1 MKPNIL
7 FILVDSMR
15 ADKFF
20 PKQDLQSYK
29 KIIDESVYF
38 EQNISSSDY
47 TVTGIGSIF
56 TASYPVNAGLKG
68 QVFQKLYSEKDNY
81 VEFLKKQG
89 YNAYGTI
96 AESVAELGFSQLFEN
111 NDQTYPNSLRL
122 FDGLGDKITN
132 FLKSENLVEPWFY
145 FIHLEDLHLPVSLPS
160 KFDHV
165 KYSERYEIAVTEI
178 HSWISKFLQ
187 LIELENCLV
196 VITSDHGDYIPSIND
211 SKDTDGT
218 ISKTKSIMK
227 KNMPSD
233 VFDTL
238 SKAKR
243 SLTKKIQETQAKSLY
258 DKRAIQTRTGKNRF
272 LFDEIVRTPLL
283 FSGFGVS
290 SKKNIQQQ
298 VRNIDIFPTICDIIG
313 LGEPETKI
321 DGRSLKPLLDNKSLP
336 DLPAYLES
344 TVFATIQKDVV
355 AHLGIRSPK
364 WKYFRKVSN
373 PKENVHLYDLE
384 NDPLE
389 ENNLSNG
396 NAILIKEMEEEISK
410 IRNNSKQPSMELD
423 SDETKKVRDELRKLG
438 YV

>member
-1 MKPNIL
+1 MIL
-7 FILVDSMR
+7 WERINFSQ
-15 ADKFF
+15 DKV
-20 PKQDLQSYK
+20 KVLK
-29 KIIDESVYF
+29 KIIDGGVYF

-56 TASYPVNAGLKG
+56 TASYPINAGLKG
-68 QVFQKLYSEKDNY
+68 ERYQKLYSEKDNY
-81 VEFLKKQG
+81 VEFLKRQG

-160 KFDHV
+160 KYDHV
-165 KYSERYEIAVTEI
+165 KYSERYDLAVTEI

-187 LIELENCLV
+187 LVKSQNCLM
-196 VITSDHGDYIPSIND
+196 VITSDHGDYIPSIDD
-211 SKDTDGT
+211 SKNTDSR
-218 ISKTKSIMK
+218 ILKTKSIMK
-227 KNMPSD
+227 KNIPSD

-243 SLTKKIQETQAKSLY
+243 GITKKIQETQAKSSY

-272 LFDEIVRTPLL
+272 LFDEIIRTPLL
-283 FSGFGVS
+283 FLGYGVP
-290 SKKNIQQQ
+290 SKKNIKQQ

-313 LGEPETKI
+313 LGQPKIKI
-321 DGRSLKPLLDNKSLP
+321 DGRSLKPLLDNKPLP
-336 DLPAYLES
+336 DIPAYLES
-344 TVFATIQKDVV
+344 TVFATIQKEAV
-355 AHLGIRSPK
+355 AHLGIRTPK
-364 WKYFRKVSN
+364 WKYFRKISN
-373 PKENVHLYDLE
+373 PKENVHLYNLE
-384 NDPLE
+384 NDHFE
-389 ENNLSNG
+389 ENNVSND
-396 NAILIKEMEEEISK
+396 NAILIKEMEAEILR
-410 IRNNSKQPSMELD
+410 IRDNSDKPTVELD

-438 YV
+438 YVWLL

>member
-20 PKQDLQSYK
+20 PRQSQSSK
-29 KIIDESVYF
+29 KIIDGGVYF

-56 TASYPVNAGLKG
+56 TASYPINAGLKG
-68 QVFQKLYSEKDNY
+68 ERYQKLYSEKDNY
-81 VEFLKKQG
+81 VEFLKRQG

-160 KFDHV
+160 KYDHV
-165 KYSERYEIAVTEI
+165 KYSERYDLAVTEI

-187 LIELENCLV
+187 LVKSQNCLM
-196 VITSDHGDYIPSIND
+196 VITSDHGDYIPSIDD
-211 SKDTDGT
+211 SKNTDSR
-218 ISKTKSIMK
+218 ILKTKSIMK
-227 KNMPSD
+227 KNIPSD

-243 SLTKKIQETQAKSLY
+243 GITKKIQETKAKSSY
-258 DKRAIQTRTGKNRF
+258 EKRAIQTRTGKNRY

-283 FSGFGVS
+283 FFGYGVP
-290 SKKNIQQQ
+290 SKKKIQHYSEAQP
-298 VRNIDIFPTICDIIG
+298 IFDKHGIS
-313 LGEPETKI
+313 KQ
-321 DGRSLKPLLDNKSLP
+321 
-336 DLPAYLES
+336 LEQAFS
-344 TVFATIQKDVV
+344 
-355 AHLGIRSPK
+355 
-364 WKYFRKVSN
+364 RKV
-373 PKENVHLYDLE
+373 
-384 NDPLE
+384 
-389 ENNLSNG
+389 NLKSG
-396 NAILIKEMEEEISK
+396 GALVI
-410 IRNNSKQPSMELD
+410 
-423 SDETKKVRDELRKLG
+423 DETEALVAIDVNTGSHKGGGKEQSSTILKVNMESAEEVCR
-438 YV
+438 